1 MIEQFVRSIENEDL
15 KISAHPQRKVNLDRK
30 YSGVLKYDQLVK
42 LRSKLKYFTNDVM
55 RLIYFRREAIEKA
68 LFCQDVID
76 SLSRG
81 DGVLKSHFVTP
92 RSSTS
97 CWGKTITQLSKRI
110 HFILQ
115 PTCGMYPGNQ

>member
-1 MIEQFVRSIENEDL
+1 MKNIENEDL

-30 YSGVLKYDQLVK
+30 YSGLLKYDQLVK

-81 DGVLKSHFVTP
+81 DGELKSHFVTP
-92 RSSTS
+92 RNQNS
-97 CWGKTITQLSKRI
+97 CWGRTMIQLSKKNLL
-110 HFILQ
+110 HL
-115 PTCGMYPGNQ
+115 